1 MWAVMFEIEGGEWAY
16 DTGKKVFT
24 NYDKPLVWGDK
35 EEAMVQAKKWNTG
48 IVVPWIREF
57 DEEERQASI
66 QREAVNRVH
75 S

>member
-24 NYDKPLVWGDK
+24 NYDKTLVFTDK